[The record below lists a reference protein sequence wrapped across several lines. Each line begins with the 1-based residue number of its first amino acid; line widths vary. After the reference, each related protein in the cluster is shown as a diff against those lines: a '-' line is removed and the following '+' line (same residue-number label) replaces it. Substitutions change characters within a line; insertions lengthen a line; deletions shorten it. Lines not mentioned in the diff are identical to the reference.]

1 MKLQGV
7 ELTKEVLA
15 AHLEWPGIRS
25 AAKEEIDAGIDK
37 AIQYGFHAVY
47 CTHTFWQRYMADRL
61 KGTGILVAAPFDHPY
76 GMADPKAKTAMAKA
90 AYENG
95 VRTCDLMPS
104 LGAIELRDYKKLVES
119 YKCVADVFEEGE
131 VKGFC
136 DCTGDP
142 DIMNMC
148 IDAII
153 EAGCTH
159 VKSYDAKGVGI
170 PMNRIQAV
178 LKRLEGTRASSSRPP
193 AAASSGPPPSWW
205 ARSTPV
211 PEYSSM
217 SNAPQIVDEL
227 PIFEALYSSVFA

>member
-61 KGTGILVAAPFDHPY
+61 KGTGILVAVPFDHPY

-178 LKRLEGTRASSSRPP
+178 LKRLEGTGVKLKAS
-193 AAASSGPPPSWW
+193 GCGKFW
-205 ARSTPV
+205 STAV
-211 PEYSSM
+211 VVGALNAGAEYSSM